1 MSDAVSVIRARLPQ
15 AAPKLGLV
23 LGSGL
28 GGLVD
33 EIENATRFA
42 YTALPHFPHSTVS
55 SHAAELVIGT
65 LAGVEVAVLAGRV
78 HAYETGL
85 ANAMAVP
92 IATLKGLGVDGLIL
106 TNAAGSLHETMAPGS
121 LMLINDHINLSG
133 RNPLIG
139 VDGDGRFANMVDA
152 YDPAWRARVQELAGD
167 QGITLH
173 EGVYGWFLGPSFE
186 TPAEIRMAK
195 TLGMDAVGMSTVP
208 ETILGR
214 FHGLKVMAISSITNL
229 GAGMTGQALSHTET
243 KDVGAT
249 IVPQLTALLRAIVS
263 DHSDGPAG
271 AP

>member
-1 MSDAVSVIRARLPQ
+1 MSDAVSVIRARLPN

-33 EIENATRFA
+33 EIESATRLP
-42 YTALPHFPHSTVS
+42 YTELPGFPHSTVS
-55 SHAAELVIGT
+55 SHAAELVIGR

-78 HAYETGL
+78 HAYETGE
-85 ANAMAVP
+85 AGAMAKP
-92 IATLKGLGVDGLIL
+92 LATLKGLGIESLIL
-106 TNAAGSLHETMAPGS
+106 TNAAGSLHDDMGPGS
-121 LMLINDHINLSG
+121 LMLISDHINLSG

-139 VDGDGRFANMVDA
+139 VEGDQRFANMVDA
-152 YDPAWRARVQELAGD
+152 YDPVWRSRAMELAKAEGV
-167 QGITLH
+167 TLH

-186 TPAEIRMAK
+186 TPAEIRMAR

-208 ETILGR
+208 ETILAR

-229 GAGMTGQALSHTET
+229 GAGMTGDALSHHET

-249 IVPQLTALLRAIVS
+249 IVPQLTKLLRAVVA
-263 DHSDGPAG
+263 DMAAG
-271 AP
+271 

>member
-1 MSDAVSVIRARLPQ
+1 MSDAVTVIRARLPD

-33 EIENATRFA
+33 EIENATRFP
-42 YTALPHFPHSTVS
+42 YTELPHFPHSTVS

-78 HAYETGL
+78 HAYETGE
-85 ANAMAVP
+85 ADAMAVP
-92 IATLKGLGVDGLIL
+92 LATLKGLGVRGIIL
-106 TNAAGSLHETMAPGS
+106 TNAAGSLHETMPPGA
-121 LMLINDHINLSG
+121 LMLISDHINISG

-139 VDGDGRFANMVDA
+139 VDGDGRFSNMVDA
-152 YDPAWRARVQELAGD
+152 YDPAWRETAKAVASRESL
-167 QGITLH
+167 TLH

-186 TPAEIRMAK
+186 TPAEIKMAR

-208 ETILGR
+208 ETILAR
-214 FHGLKVMAISSITNL
+214 FHGLKVLAISSITNL
-229 GAGMTGQALSHTET
+229 GAGMTGDALSHHET

-249 IVPQLTALLRAIVS
+249 IVPKLTTLLRALV
-263 DHSDGPAG
+263 AEL
-271 AP
+271 ATK

>member
-1 MSDAVSVIRARLPQ
+1 MSDAVSVIRARVPN

-42 YTALPHFPHSTVS
+42 YTGLPHFPHSTVS

-78 HAYETGL
+78 HAYETGE
-85 ANAMAVP
+85 AGAMSVP
-92 IATLKGLGVDGLIL
+92 LATLKGLGIEGLIL
-106 TNAAGSLHETMAPGS
+106 TNAAGSLHEDMGPGS
-121 LMLINDHINLSG
+121 LMLISDHINFSG

-139 VDGDGRFANMVDA
+139 VDGDARFANMVDA
-152 YDPAWRARVQELAGD
+152 YDPAWREAAKAVASRE
-167 QGITLH
+167 GITLN

-186 TPAEIRMAK
+186 TPAEIKMAS

-208 ETILGR
+208 ETILAR
-214 FHGLKVMAISSITNL
+214 FHGLKVLAISSITNL
-229 GAGMTGQALSHTET
+229 GAGMTGQALAHQET

-249 IVPQLTALLRAIVS
+249 IVPKLTKLLRALTAELA
-263 DHSDGPAG
+263 H
-271 AP
+271 

>member
-1 MSDAVSVIRARLPQ
+1 MSDAVSVIRARLPE

-33 EIENATRFA
+33 EIENAVRFP

-65 LAGVEVAVLAGRV
+65 LAGAEVVVLAGRV

-85 ANAMAVP
+85 ADAMAVP
-92 IATLKGLGVDGLIL
+92 VATLTGLGVESLIL
-106 TNAAGSLHETMAPGS
+106 TNAAGSLHETMAPGA

-139 VDGDGRFANMVDA
+139 VDGDGRFTNMVDA
-152 YDPAWRARVQELAGD
+152 YDPAWRARVQEIAARE
-167 QGITLH
+167 GITLH

-208 ETILGR
+208 ETILAR

-229 GAGMTGQALSHTET
+229 GAGMTGEALSHTET

-249 IVPQLTALLRAIVS
+249 IVPQLTALIRAIVA
-263 DHSDGPAG
+263 DQAVGGQNKP
-271 AP
+271 

>member
-1 MSDAVSVIRARLPQ
+1 MSDAVSVIKARLPG
-15 AAPKLGLV
+15 AAPKLGLI

-33 EIENATRFA
+33 EIENPTRFA
-42 YTALPHFPHSTVS
+42 YTDLPGFPHSTVS

-65 LAGVEVAVLAGRV
+65 LSGLDVAVLAGRV

-85 ANAMAVP
+85 ADAMATP
-92 IATLKGLGVDGLIL
+92 LATLKGLGVESLIL
-106 TNAAGSLHETMAPGS
+106 TNAAGSLHEDMGPGS
-121 LMLINDHINLSG
+121 LMLISDHINFSG

-152 YDPAWRARVQELAGD
+152 YDPAWRAIAKQVAEAEAVE
-167 QGITLH
+167 LH

-186 TPAEIRMAK
+186 TPAEIRMAR

-208 ETILGR
+208 ETILAR
-214 FHGLKVMAISSITNL
+214 YHGMRVLGISSITNL
-229 GAGMTGQALSHTET
+229 GAGMTGDALSHHET

-249 IVPQLTALLRAIVS
+249 IVPKLTRLIRALLA
-263 DHSDGPAG
+263 DMAG
-271 AP
+271 R